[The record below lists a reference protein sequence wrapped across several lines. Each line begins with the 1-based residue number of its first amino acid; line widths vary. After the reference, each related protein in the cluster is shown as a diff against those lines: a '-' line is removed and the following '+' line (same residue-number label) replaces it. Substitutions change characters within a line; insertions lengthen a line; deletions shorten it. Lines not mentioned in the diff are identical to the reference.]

1 MSTNTQRL
9 PRPIAWS
16 DIQPGD
22 LLRTISINRYAAVV
36 EDRTGVVDAV
46 GRDEIWTPDD
56 LVLGRFSEVV
66 CIILLGRTGNR
77 WESRRHG

>member
-1 MSTNTQRL
+1 MSTNTQHL

-22 LLRTISINRYAAVV
+22 LLRIISINRYAAVV
-36 EDRTGVVDAV
+36 EDRTGVIADVDDTYA
-46 GRDEIWTPDD
+46 WTPDD
-56 LVLGRFSEVV
+56 LVLGRSSEAI

-77 WESRRHG
+77 WEVGRHD